1 MKKKRRIIALLLTAC
16 MLCSMLISPSYAVGT
31 ISATDDPSN
40 GNSTAENTESDID
53 LPDIIK
59 DSEFDNSGYVGR
71 ITENEPDLNTFVFDN
86 GLNENSIYVISV
98 SSGGQTEHEFVR
110 SYNISITESS

>member
-40 GNSTAENTESDID
+40 GNSTDENSESAFA
-53 LPDIIK
+53 LPDIIEEVE
-59 DSEFDNSGYVGR
+59 SENA
-71 ITENEPDLNTFVFDN
+71 
-86 GLNENSIYVISV
+86 V
-98 SSGGQTEHEFVR
+98 S
-110 SYNISITESS
+110 

>member
-40 GNSTAENTESDID
+40 GNSTDENTESDID

-71 ITENEPDLNTFVFDN
+71 ITENVFADGLIIAGICTAHYKIGRNNAVLVFLNA
-86 GLNENSIYVISV
+86 
-98 SSGGQTEHEFVR
+98 
-110 SYNISITESS
+110 